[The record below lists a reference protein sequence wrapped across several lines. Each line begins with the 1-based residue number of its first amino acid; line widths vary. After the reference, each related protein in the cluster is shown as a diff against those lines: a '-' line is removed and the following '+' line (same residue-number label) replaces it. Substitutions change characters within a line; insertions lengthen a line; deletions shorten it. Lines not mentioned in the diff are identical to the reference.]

1 MPVDNR
7 MTGPEEKSWL
17 QIEIMRQGE
26 VLRRVLSRQS
36 SSIAEAVSG
45 RLARSPRDWV
55 ATGCG
60 DSLFAGMCAE
70 YWFAEACGT
79 PLRAIHALAFSRYLY
94 RSVDEHSVV
103 FAVSYS
109 GNTARVVEAAV
120 AAKARGAQVI
130 AITANGQSRLAKI
143 ADWWLVNEAEGE
155 RSNCRTG
162 SFQAACLLFRS
173 FATRLAQTQARDRD
187 GAPGL
192 ADPEAL
198 PNAVDALAAA
208 CAGPVRAIVDALPD
222 NLTFVY
228 IGGGYGYPVAW
239 YGASKLYEAATIAVH
254 TAELEQFV
262 HCDIFPID
270 RRSCVVMVAPAGP
283 SYARAVEVAG
293 GLRQLGAITIGISDD
308 PAFAAHCA
316 HFVGLPGGWDEDAI
330 PFLACIPLQHFALD
344 WAVRLGQNPDL
355 VSNKAVNRPLIER
368 SEQWTGEDYARRQ
381 AAPAGGGQD

>member
-7 MTGPEEKSWL
+7 TTGPNETSWL
-17 QIEIMRQGE
+17 QVEIMGQGD

-36 SSIAEAVSG
+36 SSIADAVSG

-55 ATGCG
+55 VTGCG

-70 YWFAEACGT
+70 YWFTEACGT
-79 PLRAIHALAFSRYLY
+79 PLRAIHALEFSRYLY

-109 GNTARVVEAAV
+109 GDTARVVEAAV
-120 AAKARGAQVI
+120 AAKARGAQVV
-130 AITANGQSRLAKI
+130 AITANGQSRLAKM
-143 ADWWLVNEAEGE
+143 ADWWLVNEAAGE

-173 FATRLAQTQARDRD
+173 FAMRLARTQARD
-187 GAPGL
+187 GARTL
-192 ADPEAL
+192 ASPDAL
-198 PNAVDALAAA
+198 PVAVDALAAA
-208 CAGPVRAIVDALPD
+208 CAEPVRAIVDALPD
-222 NLTFVY
+222 GLTFIY

-239 YGASKLYEAATIAVH
+239 YGASKLYEAATIAAH

-283 SYARAVEVAG
+283 SYTRAVEVAD

-308 PAFAAHCA
+308 RAFSAHCT

-330 PFLACIPLQHFALD
+330 PFLACIPLQHLALA
-344 WAVRLGQNPDL
+344 WALRLGENPDL

-368 SEQWTGEDYARRQ
+368 SEQWTSEDYARRQ